1 LSPKKVDSEYQG
13 LVMVIKCSKC
23 KTRFKVTDE
32 SIKPQGSKFRCSK
45 CGAVLFIKKPIMQK
59 KEGKKTKND
68 IDKFL
73 ESEKKKFEEQRLRQQ
88 RIVRVV
94 SACLLPLF
102 IGIGMTSFLALS
114 KSLPTQVFFAVTIL
128 ILVYSS
134 ASGVFEY
141 IRIKK
146 TGQKRSVLFTLIQSL
161 LFVLVYI
168 ILLNLLN

>member
-1 LSPKKVDSEYQG
+1 
-13 LVMVIKCSKC
+13 MVIKCSKC
-23 KTRFKVTDE
+23 KTSLKVADDR
-32 SIKPQGSKFRCSK
+32 IKPQGSKFRCSK
-45 CGAVLFIKKPIMQK
+45 CGTVLFIKKPIRQK
-59 KEGKKTKND
+59 KDVKKATKN

-73 ESEKKKFEEQRLRQQ
+73 ELEKKKFEEQRLKQQ
-88 RIVRVV
+88 RIIQAV

-102 IGIGMTSFLALS
+102 IGVGMTSFLLLS
-114 KSLPTQVFFAVTIL
+114 ESLPTHVFFAVSAL

-146 TGQKRSVLFTLIQSL
+146 TKQKRSLLIAFIQSL
-161 LFVLVYI
+161 LFVLIYI

>member
-1 LSPKKVDSEYQG
+1 
-13 LVMVIKCSKC
+13 MVIKCSKC
-23 KTRFKVTDE
+23 KTSLKITDE

-45 CGAVLFIKKPIMQK
+45 CGAVLFIEKPIMRK
-59 KEGKKTKND
+59 KDSKKTKID
-68 IDKFL
+68 IDIFL

-114 KSLPTQVFFAVTIL
+114 KSLPTKVFFAVTIL

-146 TGQKRSVLFTLIQSL
+146 TGQKRSFLFTLIQSL